1 MIDLGILYLFCNIG
15 RYNIINKG
23 VFDKSQ
29 VTNKPRLPRYRRRIA
44 TYLHVTITFNISRN

>member
-29 VTNKPRLPRYRRRIA
+29 VTNKPRLHRYRLRIA
-44 TYLHVTITFNISRN
+44 TYLYVTINIQY